1 MLEFLNN
8 IFGITFYE
16 SLAKIVYECK
26 HNNFNVF
33 KLIVYISSP
42 LNNINP
48 YPKTTEAQYKG
59 YKISAIS
66 KRYTPVL

>member
-33 KLIVYISSP
+33 KLIVY
-42 LNNINP
+42 NI
-48 YPKTTEAQYKG
+48 
-59 YKISAIS
+59 
-66 KRYTPVL
+66 